1 MVYISSG
8 ALQNTSTTPSF
19 ARDFKLAQE
28 PRIFAERA
36 CCRAPVFS
44 QAQQSL
50 EGPKIYGASSKI
62 CKTITIYICRYIS
75 WKPRKNLQ
83 RNSSFLQQILAWQ
96 QQQPALRMS
105 SRSRKRAIM
114 EGLPPSRISVPG
126 SRSPVVFSHPVDQW
140 KNHHVIPWFPLHG
153 PYGPRWVF

>member
-62 CKTITIYICRYIS
+62 CKTITIYIYIDIDIYLENRE
-75 WKPRKNLQ
+75 KIFKETQ
-83 RNSSFLQQILAWQ
+83 VSF
-96 QQQPALRMS
+96 S
-105 SRSRKRAIM
+105 K
-114 EGLPPSRISVPG
+114 
-126 SRSPVVFSHPVDQW
+126 F
-140 KNHHVIPWFPLHG
+140 
-153 PYGPRWVF
+153 

>member
-62 CKTITIYICRYIS
+62 CKTITIYIYRYIL
-75 WKPRKNLQ
+75 KTEKK
-83 RNSSFLQQILAWQ
+83 SSKKLKF
-96 QQQPALRMS
+96 
-105 SRSRKRAIM
+105 
-114 EGLPPSRISVPG
+114 PSAN
-126 SRSPVVFSHPVDQW
+126 FSMAATAASA
-140 KNHHVIPWFPLHG
+140 
-153 PYGPRWVF
+153 